1 MQVLSDSRHIRCADS
16 LFLSQSLP
24 KRLKNARNAMFHK
37 FQSQINVPFLA
48 DSRKKIT
55 RGACQAA
62 KAVNMGV
69 KIGLADS
76 NNSFYTTN
84 YLTTNYSN
92 FTNCN

>member
-1 MQVLSDSRHIRCADS
+1 
-16 LFLSQSLP
+16 
-24 KRLKNARNAMFHK
+24 MFHK

-76 NNSFYTTN
+76 NRKKYYFCKKERKKRDYGSHHFRYEPTCEPAPTCSQSVIPFVG
-84 YLTTNYSN
+84 LAD
-92 FTNCN
+92 